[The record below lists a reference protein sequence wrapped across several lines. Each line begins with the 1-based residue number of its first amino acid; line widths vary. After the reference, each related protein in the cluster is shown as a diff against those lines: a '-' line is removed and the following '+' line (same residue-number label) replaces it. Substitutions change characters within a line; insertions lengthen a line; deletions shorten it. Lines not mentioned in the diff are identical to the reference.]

1 MSVRPAGSVPTQR
14 AAFDTRVLDKA
25 IRDRRRRLAAE
36 QAELLQRARR
46 VLLDLRESLGVQSAY
61 VVGSLRFPDLWRE
74 SSDVDVA
81 VGGCSAL
88 RARCRDIDR
97 IANRIAERRTEFSQG
112 VAAEVDSMGYQ
123 LHNLYGA
130 FEQLF
135 EEVARFFENRID
147 EARYHSDLIR
157 RMQLEIR
164 GIRPALLSEATASDL
179 DELRR
184 FRHLFRHAYAMDLDP
199 AKVAEL
205 ADGVPGMWSAF
216 MRDFE
221 QFLSVMR
228 PQ

>member
-1 MSVRPAGSVPTQR
+1 MDEG
-14 AAFDTRVLDKA
+14 AFSVLD
-25 IRDRRRRLAAE
+25 AE
-36 QAELLQRARR
+36 
-46 VLLDLRESLGVQSAY
+46 
-61 VVGSLRFPDLWRE
+61 
-74 SSDVDVA
+74 
-81 VGGCSAL
+81 L

-97 IANRIAERRTEFSQG
+97 IANRIEVRRRTFDQR

-164 GIRPALLSEATASDL
+164 GIRPALLSEATALDL

-184 FRHLFRHAYAMDLDP
+184 FRHFFRHAYATELDP
-199 AKVAEL
+199 LRVAEL
-205 ADGVPGMWSAF
+205 VAKVSGIRRSFGQ
-216 MRDFE
+216 DFE
-221 QFLSVMR
+221 RFLTR
-228 PQ
+228 LQPD